1 MGPLQGIKI
10 LDMTSVL
17 MGPYA
22 TQTLGDYG
30 ADVIKVESPEGD
42 ITRQIG
48 PVRHPGMGPVYLN
61 ANRSKRSISLDLK
74 SPAGRDVLLRL
85 AATADVLVYN
95 VRPQAMARLKL
106 AYEDVA
112 VVNPRIVYAGMFGF
126 GQDGPYA
133 AKPAYDDLL
142 QAGSGLS
149 HLMARAGDGTP
160 RYVPTA
166 LADRVV
172 GLSAVGIILASL
184 LHRDRTGRGQ
194 RVDIPMF
201 ETMVGF
207 VMGDHLGGLT
217 FEPPLDQGGYSRHM
231 SPDRRPYR
239 TSDGFISV
247 IVYNDKQWS
256 SFFDATG
263 REDLRRDPMF
273 STFKGRLAHIDTVY
287 AELGRIFETRTTAE
301 WMKLLV
307 DADIP
312 VMQVHDLQ
320 SLLQDPHLVET
331 GFFPV
336 AEHPTEGPIRS
347 MRVAATWS
355 DSSANPSRLAP
366 RLGEQS
372 REILSEAGF
381 TADEI
386 AKLVT
391 DGVARVAPS
400 LSQQQG

>member
-10 LDMTSVL
+10 IDMTSVL
-17 MGPYA
+17 MGPFA

-48 PVRHPGMGPVYLN
+48 PTRNPAMGPIYLN
-61 ANRSKRSISLDLK
+61 ANRSKRSIVIDLK
-74 SPAGRDVLLRL
+74 TDAGRDVLLRL
-85 AATADVLVYN
+85 VETADVLVYN
-95 VRPQAMARLKL
+95 VRPQAMARLRL
-106 AYEDVA
+106 DYASVA
-112 VVNPRIVYAGMFGF
+112 AVNPRIVYAGMFGF

-142 QAGSGLS
+142 QGGSGLS
-149 HLMARAGDGTP
+149 HLMGRAGDGIP

-172 GLSAVGIILASL
+172 GLSAVGAILASL
-184 LHRDRTGRGQ
+184 LHRKRSGRGQ

-207 VMGDHLGGLT
+207 VLGDHLGGLT
-217 FEPPLDQGGYSRHM
+217 YEPPLDQGGYARHM
-231 SPDRRPYR
+231 SPDRRPYK
-239 TSDGFISV
+239 TSDGYISV
-247 IVYNDKQWS
+247 IVYTDKQWS
-256 SFFDATG
+256 GFFTAAG
-263 REDLRRDPMF
+263 REDLRSDPMF
-273 STFKGRLAHIDTVY
+273 ASFPARLAHIDTVY

-301 WMKLLV
+301 WMTLLN
-307 DADIP
+307 DADVP
-312 VMQVHDLQ
+312 VMPMHDLQ
-320 SLLQDPHLVET
+320 SVLLDPHLVET
-331 GFFPV
+331 GFFPI

-355 DSSANPSRLAP
+355 ETHAEPSRLAP

-372 REILSEAGF
+372 REILQQAGYGAEEIDRLL
-381 TADEI
+381 ADG
-386 AKLVT
+386 AVR
-391 DGVARVAPS
+391 AAPP
-400 LSQQQG
+400 LS